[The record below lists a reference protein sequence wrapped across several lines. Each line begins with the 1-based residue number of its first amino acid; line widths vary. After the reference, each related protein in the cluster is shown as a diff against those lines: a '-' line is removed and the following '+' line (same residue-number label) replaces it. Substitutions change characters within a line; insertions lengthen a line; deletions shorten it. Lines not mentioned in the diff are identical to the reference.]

1 MANQTPY
8 CSTNSTSNEFDENDL
23 KFELVEFAQNPE
35 PRCPCILLL
44 DTSGSMS
51 GEPINQLNKGLKEFK
66 KQLMND
72 ELAAKRVEVSVI
84 SFDSGVE
91 VHNDFQTVNSFN
103 APTLNTGGCTSMGRA
118 IEVAINILEK
128 RKKDYKANGISYYR
142 PWIFLITDGGPTD
155 SVENAILKVHKGE
168 KNKEFAFFAV
178 GTEGAD
184 KGTLNRISVREALTL
199 NGLNFTALFQWLS
212 NSMCSVS
219 RSTLDAEVVLEAPK
233 GWAKI

>member
-8 CSTNSTSNEFDENDL
+8 CSTNSTSNDFDEIYL

-44 DTSGSMS
+44 DTSSSMS
-51 GEPINQLNKGLKEFK
+51 GEPIEQLNKGLQEFK

-84 SFDSGVE
+84 SFDSSVE
-91 VHNDFQTVNSFN
+91 VHNDFQTINSFN
-103 APTLNTGGCTSMGRA
+103 VPTLRPGGYTSMGKG
-118 IEVAINILEK
+118 IEVAINILKK
-128 RKKDYKANGISYYR
+128 RKKDYKDNGISYYR
-142 PWIFLITDGGPTD
+142 PWIFLITDGSPTD
-155 SVENAILKVHKGE
+155 SIDNAILKDHNGE
-168 KNKEFAFFAV
+168 SKKEFAFFAV
-178 GTEGAD
+178 GVEGAD
-184 KGTLNRISVREALTL
+184 IHTLNRISDREALTL
-199 NGLNFTALFQWLS
+199 KGLNFTALFQWLS

-219 RSTLDAEVVLEAPK
+219 RSTLDTEVVLESPK